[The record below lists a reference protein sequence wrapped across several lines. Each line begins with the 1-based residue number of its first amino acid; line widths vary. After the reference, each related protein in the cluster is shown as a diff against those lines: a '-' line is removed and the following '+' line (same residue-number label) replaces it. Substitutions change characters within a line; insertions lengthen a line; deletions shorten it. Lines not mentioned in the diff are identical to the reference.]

1 MFYKIQLVFHHYQ
14 VICSLESFLRWT
26 LIPQGIFH
34 LHKIV
39 SVLQIISVCSSC
51 LKDFAI
57 VVIYA
62 GKLRFIKVVI
72 KALLFIKYFE
82 GIGCDSTTN

>member
-1 MFYKIQLVFHHYQ
+1 MFCKIQLVFRHYQ
-14 VICSLESFLRWT
+14 VICSFESFLRWT

-51 LKDFAI
+51 LKRFRHRYLCREI
-57 VVIYA
+57 EIY
-62 GKLRFIKVVI
+62 K
-72 KALLFIKYFE
+72 
-82 GIGCDSTTN
+82 GCDKCASVHQVF